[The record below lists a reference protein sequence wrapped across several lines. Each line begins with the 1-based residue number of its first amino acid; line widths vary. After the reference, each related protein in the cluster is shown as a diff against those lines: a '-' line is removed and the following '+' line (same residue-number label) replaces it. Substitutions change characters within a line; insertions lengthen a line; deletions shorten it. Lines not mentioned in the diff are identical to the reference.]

1 MKQSNTIIL
10 VIVAAVGLLVV
21 LTIGLY
27 VRNTWQTNSTHESEA
42 VTEPD
47 TKHARKTTKPARKD
61 RQSSR
66 TLSPEQRAQIIEQI
80 ENIKQRWA
88 NMSEA
93 EREEFRGKMV
103 QIFDA
108 GRPQSSRKFETSPP
122 EGRDKFG
129 EQFLEIK
136 NKWEDMSEAER
147 KEFMEKMRESANA
160 IRQGND

>member
-1 MKQSNTIIL
+1 MKKSNTIIL
-10 VIVAAVGLLVV
+10 VIIAAVGLLVA

-27 VRNTWQTNSTHESEA
+27 VRNTWQKSGPRESEA
-42 VTEPD
+42 ITEPD
-47 TKHARKTTKPARKD
+47 TIQAQITTKPARQD
-61 RQSSR
+61 RQRSR
-66 TLSPEQRAQIIEQI
+66 TLSPEQKALLTEQI
-80 ENIKQRWA
+80 VNIKQRWA

-93 EREEFRGKMV
+93 EREEFRVKMV
-103 QIFDA
+103 EIFDA
-108 GRPQSSRKFETSPP
+108 GRPQGSRKLETSPP

-129 EQFLEIK
+129 QQFLEIK